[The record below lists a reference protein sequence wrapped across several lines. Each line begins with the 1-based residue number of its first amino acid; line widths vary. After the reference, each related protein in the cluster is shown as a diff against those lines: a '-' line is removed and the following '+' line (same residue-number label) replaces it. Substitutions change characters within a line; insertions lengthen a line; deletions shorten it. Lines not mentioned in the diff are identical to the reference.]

1 MKKVWKPTGKV
12 FTKIRYSWKPIG
24 RIFTIIGDRCPLT
37 RITSKIVPPKEPT
50 ITPVK
55 TSDLKVVQIVLW
67 YLDSGYSKHMI
78 GNRSQLINFVSKF
91 LGTVRFGNDHIAKIM
106 GYGDYQMGNVTI
118 FQVYFVEGLGHTC
131 SFVTWKDKVPEF
143 MIKFLKMIQVRLN
156 ATVRNIRTDNG
167 TEYNRTLVKAA
178 RTMLIFLEAL
188 LFLWAEAVTTACYT
202 QNRSLIQKCH
212 NKTLYELLHDRKP
225 DLSYLHVFGS
235 LGYPTNDGEDLGML
249 RPKAD
254 IIIFVGYTSAKK
266 AFWILPTNGI

>member
-55 TSDLKVVQIVLW
+55 TSDLKVYSRISKASRSVVQIVLW
-67 YLDSGYSKHMI
+67 YLDSGYSKHMT
-78 GNRSQLINFVSKF
+78 GNHSQLINFVSKF
-91 LGTVRFGNDHIAKIM
+91 LGLLCGRVRTHLFIRDL
-106 GYGDYQMGNVTI
+106 
-118 FQVYFVEGLGHTC
+118 EGVDL
-131 SFVTWKDKVPEF
+131 
-143 MIKFLKMIQVRLN
+143 LKGSRGSNL
-156 ATVRNIRTDNG
+156 
-167 TEYNRTLVKAA
+167 YTLSLENLMLSSPICLFSKA
-178 RTMLIFLEAL
+178 
-188 LFLWAEAVTTACYT
+188 
-202 QNRSLIQKCH
+202 S
-212 NKTLYELLHDRKP
+212 KTKKP